1 MTIGAGMVAGLAEGT
16 ESLDPVTPEE
26 RERRLAQK
34 PAIIACLGK
43 QAPALALAVER
54 ALFDQG
60 KTAVVVSEENAGDA
74 DERRR
79 VAQLLTAHG
88 LVAVAVNLGSDI
100 ANASASADTEAEI
113 PEAVSSLLQGL
124 VRSKRV

>member
-1 MTIGAGMVAGLAEGT
+1 MVAGLADSG
-16 ESLDPVTPEE
+16 ESLDPVSAEE

-34 PAIIACLGK
+34 PAIIACNGR

-60 KTAVVVSEENAGDA
+60 KTAVVVNEENAGDA

-79 VAQLLTAHG
+79 VAQLLTSHG
-88 LVAVAVNLGSDI
+88 LVAIAVNLGTDI
-100 ANASASADTEAEI
+100 ANAAATADSEQEI
-113 PEAVSSLLQGL
+113 PEAVSKL
-124 VRSKRV
+124 VQELIRSKRV

>member
-1 MTIGAGMVAGLAEGT
+1 MRTA
-16 ESLDPVTPEE
+16 D
-26 RERRLAQK
+26 QK
-34 PAIIACLGK
+34 PAIIACNGK

-60 KTAVVVSEENAGDA
+60 KTAVVVTEENAGDA

-79 VAQLLTAHG
+79 VAQLLTSHG
-88 LVAVAVNLGSDI
+88 LVAIAVSLGSDV
-100 ANASASADTEAEI
+100 ANASATADSEQDI
-113 PEAVSSLLQGL
+113 PAAVSKLVQEL